1 MASDFIALSLPPL
14 LIGICAAMACA
25 LPGNFLLLR
34 KQALIGDAISHVV
47 LPGIVVAFL
56 VTGKVSTWPMM
67 LGAAGAAILSILLI
81 ELIRRVGRI
90 EPGAAMGV
98 IFTSMFAAGVLLLEQ
113 SDTSQVHLDVEHAL
127 FGNLESLIWLDAE
140 GWSSLFDP
148 AALSGLPVELLR
160 MAIVLLL
167 VFAFILVFWRP
178 LAVISF
184 DEPYARSRGIA
195 ATLLGFA
202 LVILTAIAAVAAFDA
217 VGSIIVIAMIICPPA
232 AARLLVN
239 SLRQQVIYSQILAIL
254 ATVTG
259 YILAGYVPIWLGFS
273 NTLSAAGMIAT
284 MSGILLGFAA
294 IFGPH
299 RRRNI

>member
-67 LGAAGAAILSILLI
+67 LGAAGAAILSVLLI

-140 GWSSLFDP
+140 GWSSLFDL

-160 MAIVLLL
+160 MATVLLL

-259 YILAGYVPIWLGFS
+259 YILAGYVPIWLGYS

>member
-67 LGAAGAAILSILLI
+67 LGAAGAAILSVLLI

-140 GWSSLFDP
+140 GWSSLFDL

-160 MAIVLLL
+160 MATVLLL

>member
-1 MASDFIALSLPPL
+1 MASDFIALNLPPL

-67 LGAAGAAILSILLI
+67 LGAAGAAILSVLLI

-140 GWSSLFDP
+140 GWSSLVDL

-160 MAIVLLL
+160 MATVLLL

-259 YILAGYVPIWLGFS
+259 YILAGYVPIWLGYS

>member
-67 LGAAGAAILSILLI
+67 LGAAGAAILSVLLI

-140 GWSSLFDP
+140 GWSSLFDL

-273 NTLSAAGMIAT
+273 NTLSSAGMIAT

-299 RRRNI
+299 RRHNI

>member
-1 MASDFIALSLPPL
+1 MA
-14 LIGICAAMACA
+14 
-25 LPGNFLLLR
+25 
-34 KQALIGDAISHVV
+34 
-47 LPGIVVAFL
+47 
-56 VTGKVSTWPMM
+56 T
-67 LGAAGAAILSILLI
+67 
-81 ELIRRVGRI
+81 
-90 EPGAAMGV
+90 
-98 IFTSMFAAGVLLLEQ
+98 
-113 SDTSQVHLDVEHAL
+113 
-127 FGNLESLIWLDAE
+127 
-140 GWSSLFDP
+140 
-148 AALSGLPVELLR
+148 
-160 MAIVLLL
+160 VLLL
-167 VFAFILVFWRP
+167 VFAFILVFRRP

>member
-67 LGAAGAAILSILLI
+67 LGAAGAAILSVLLI

-90 EPGAAMGV
+90 ESGAAMGV

-140 GWSSLFDP
+140 GWSSLFDL

-160 MAIVLLL
+160 MATVLLL